1 VASVT
6 VASSLSTA
14 AGKVAAGVGVERY
27 CFKGSYLLLF
37 LQGNL

>member
-6 VASSLSTA
+6 VASSLST
-14 AGKVAAGVGVERY
+14 GWLSCNGVGVERY
-27 CFKGSYLLLF
+27 CLKGSYLLLF